1 MKAEEFISN
10 RARIV
15 DGSGIRK
22 MSELSKNMIKP
33 INLSVGQPDFDVPSN
48 IIEAMYVAAKEGK
61 NKYPPTQGVDK
72 LRRKILEKK
81 KIKNSDIDV
90 VITPGATAAIF
101 IALTTCFNEQDE
113 ILIADPYYVQYLEM
127 LKILNIIPR
136 IVDTYPDFKFNLEKI
151 KKYITPKT
159 KGIIINSPNNPTG
172 VLLKNNEL
180 EEILQYAKTNNL
192 VVIYDEIYKDFNFS
206 KENLDLTDIY
216 NNVIVINGFS
226 KTYAMTGWRLGYAIA
241 NKVLVER
248 MTRIQAQIYTSA
260 SSIIQYGAIEALD
273 TDMTSFID
281 KYKERHKY
289 VKNNLSKYYNISNSE
304 GGFYFFVEVPKELNM
319 NATEFCKYAITKNL
333 VLIPGKVFS
342 QYDTH
347 FRFSICQ
354 DIEELKKAIDILKL
368 IKEKENKY
376 EK

>member
-33 INLSVGQPDFDVPSN
+33 INLSVGQPDFDVPNN

-61 NKYPPTQGVDK
+61 NKYPPTQGVNK

-90 VITPGATAAIF
+90 VITPGTTAAIF

-281 KYKERHKY
+281 RYKERHKY